1 MRAAKYAARKPFLL
15 AWILTHMS
23 FVLPVERLYETTSLL
38 AFWHPSPAYPLH
50 VLLVPKKPIATL
62 AGLDPLANS
71 DFLIDLYATVK
82 KLVKQFNLDEAGYR
96 LIVNGGQYQDFPYLH
111 FHLISETPTPVKRA
125 QTGYYN

>member
-23 FVLPVERLYETTSLL
+23 FVLPVEHLYETTSLL

-50 VLLVPKKPIATL
+50 VLLVPKKPISSL
-62 AGLDPLANS
+62 AGLDPRADS
-71 DFLIDLYATVK
+71 DFLVDLYATVQ
-82 KLVKQFNLDEAGYR
+82 KLVKQFNLGEAGYR

-111 FHLISETPTPVKRA
+111 FHLISETPISR
-125 QTGYYN
+125 